1 MTKGTIKDVLQI
13 LFGLIV
19 YSIGF
24 TCFMLPYDIT
34 SGGVS
39 GISALIYYATGF
51 HANYSYFIIN
61 MGLLMLAL
69 YHMGRQYTVKT
80 VVATILVSS
89 AIGIIQ
95 DMITITDPDGT
106 QHLMK
111 LVGDQKF
118 MACTIGGL
126 MEGLGL
132 ALVFL
137 AGGSTG
143 GTDIIASCVNKYW
156 NISLGRLMLYLDIV
170 IISCSYLIFHSVET
184 MIIGYLTMLIS
195 MTFLDYVV
203 NGARQSVQFIIV
215 SEKYEEIAKSVVTE
229 VNRGV
234 TILHG
239 QGWYSKEDRH
249 VLLIMARKYESRQ
262 IFRLIKQIDHNAFV
276 AMSNAEGVFG
286 EGFDVIKKSV

>member
-1 MTKGTIKDVLQI
+1 MKEEIRDYAQI
-13 LFGLIV
+13 LLGLLI
-19 YSIGF
+19 YSVGF

-39 GISALIYYATGF
+39 GISALIFYATNF

-61 MGLLMLAL
+61 MGLLVVAL
-69 YHMGRQYTVKT
+69 YYMGWKYSLRTI
-80 VVATILVSS
+80 VATVLVSL
-89 AIGIIQ
+89 AIGVIQ
-95 DMITITDPDGT
+95 ELITVTDADGN
-106 QHLMK
+106 QQLMQ
-111 LVGDQKF
+111 LIGDQKF
-118 MACTIGGL
+118 MACAIGGL
-126 MEGLGL
+126 MEGMGL

-170 IISCSYLIFHSVET
+170 IISCSYLIFHSIET
-184 MIIGYLTMLIS
+184 MVIGYLTMFIS
-195 MTFLDYVV
+195 MTFLDYIV
-203 NGARQSVQFIIV
+203 NGARQNVQFIIV
-215 SEKYEEIAKSVVTE
+215 SDHYEEIAEAVGNE

-239 QGWYSKEDRH
+239 QGWYSKENRS
-249 VLLIMARKYESRQ
+249 VLLIMARKSESRL
-262 IFRLIKQIDHNAFV
+262 IFQLIKRIDHGAFV
-276 AMSNAEGVFG
+276 GMSNVEGVFG

>member
-1 MTKGTIKDVLQI
+1 MKEEIRDYAQI
-13 LFGLIV
+13 LLGLLI
-19 YSIGF
+19 YSVGF

-39 GISALIYYATGF
+39 GISALIFYATNF

-61 MGLLMLAL
+61 MGLLVVAL
-69 YHMGRQYTVKT
+69 YYMGWKYSLRTI
-80 VVATILVSS
+80 VATVLVSLS
-89 AIGIIQ
+89 IGVIQ
-95 DMITITDPDGT
+95 ELITVTDADGN
-106 QHLMK
+106 QQLMQ
-111 LVGDQKF
+111 LIGDQKF
-118 MACTIGGL
+118 MACAIGGL
-126 MEGLGL
+126 MEGMGL

-170 IISCSYLIFHSVET
+170 IISCSYLIFHSIET
-184 MIIGYLTMLIS
+184 MVIGYLTMFIS
-195 MTFLDYVV
+195 MTFLDYIV
-203 NGARQSVQFIIV
+203 NGARQNVQFIIV
-215 SEKYEEIAKSVVTE
+215 SDHYEEIAEAVGNE

-239 QGWYSKEDRH
+239 QGWYSKENRS
-249 VLLIMARKYESRQ
+249 VLLIMARKSESRL
-262 IFRLIKQIDHNAFV
+262 IFQLIKRIDHGAFV
-276 AMSNAEGVFG
+276 GMSNVEGVFG